1 LKLKNL
7 QLIKFKMTK
16 AKQILLKWAVISSSK
31 PPTSGFWRVVGWPIR
46 YPTPTKVSWSTI
58 HEKFTEM

>member
-1 LKLKNL
+1 
-7 QLIKFKMTK
+7 MTK